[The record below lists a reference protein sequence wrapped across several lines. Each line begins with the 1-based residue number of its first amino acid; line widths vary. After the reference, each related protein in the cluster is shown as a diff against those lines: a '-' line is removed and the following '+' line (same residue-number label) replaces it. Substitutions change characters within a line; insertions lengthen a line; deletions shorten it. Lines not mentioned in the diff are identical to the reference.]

1 MEKRVIGLKP
11 APGNPR
17 ITIRYLLAGAIVCF
31 LLAPAL
37 AAYADAIVESENG
50 FYNKHKGECV
60 YLGRS
65 FSANGE
71 EGYVSMMGEP
81 GSKKELTEIENG
93 ETVYIGYSCLYEGDF
108 WGLITQFDG
117 WVRMDQLLVLYD
129 YIAFEEEHSGEFY
142 PYEGDYSEI
151 EKAGRAF
158 AWPWPGAD
166 APLWII
172 EGLELEYFW
181 ADYAWTDEQGR
192 EWGFLSYSRGGR
204 DIWVCLS
211 DPENRDIP
219 AFSPAPAP
227 SPWESETTHTNIGR
241 QGNRTLATIIVL
253 VAAVALGT
261 ALLIRKFWKP
271 NQTGKGENSNG

>member
-1 MEKRVIGLKP
+1 MKKI
-11 APGNPR
+11 AN
-17 ITIRYLLAGAIVCF
+17 ILAAAIMLF

-37 AAYADAIVESENG
+37 AAYADAIVEPQND
-50 FYNKHKGECV
+50 FFNKYRSECV

-71 EGYVSMMGEP
+71 DGQVPLKTAP
-81 GSKKELTEIENG
+81 GAGKEIATIKNG
-93 ETVYIGYSCLYEGDF
+93 ETIYFEYSCLYEGEF
-108 WGLITQFDG
+108 WGLSPGFEGWGELSQF
-117 WVRMDQLLVLYD
+117 LVLYD
-129 YIAFEEEHSGEFY
+129 YIAFEEEHLGEFY
-142 PYEGDYSEI
+142 PYEGDYGEI

-166 APLWII
+166 APLWAI
-172 EGLELEYFW
+172 EDIELEYFW
-181 ADYAWTDEQGR
+181 ADCAWKDGQGR
-192 EWGFLSYSRGGR
+192 EWGFFSYSRGGS

-219 AFSPAPAP
+219 AFNPEPAPA
-227 SPWESETTHTNIGR
+227 PWESETEHIDIGG
-241 QGNRTLATIIVL
+241 QGSVPTTLIIVIVL
-253 VAAVALGT
+253 VVAVALST